1 MRARGL
7 RSRLYDSS
15 QIDKENML
23 YPSGALMALLIPI
36 VVEQL
41 LNSLMGMV
49 DTMMVS
55 NVGSEAISAVSLVD
69 SINNLV
75 IQIFSAMAAGA
86 SILCSQY
93 LGGGDREGCN
103 RAARQVVLTVL
114 TISLGVTLAGLCL
127 RRPLLRLIFGSI
139 EREVMSNAE
148 KYFLLSLASY
158 PFLALFNAGAAFFRA
173 GVIPASP

>member
-1 MRARGL
+1 
-7 RSRLYDSS
+7 
-15 QIDKENML
+15 
-23 YPSGALMALLIPI
+23 MALLIPI

-69 SINNLV
+69 SMNNLV

-86 SILCSQY
+86 SIICSQY
-93 LGGGDREGCN
+93 LGGRDREGCN

-114 TISLGVTLAGLCL
+114 VISVGVMFLGLCL
-127 RRPLLRLIFGSI
+127 RRPLLRLVFGRIEPGLWPMRRSIFCCLWCPI
-139 EREVMSNAE
+139 PFWLCLTREP
-148 KYFLLSLASY
+148 
-158 PFLALFNAGAAFFRA
+158 PFFGREA
-173 GVIPASP
+173 IPVSQ

>member
-49 DTMMVS
+49 DT
-55 NVGSEAISAVSLVD
+55 
-69 SINNLV
+69 
-75 IQIFSAMAAGA
+75 
-86 SILCSQY
+86 
-93 LGGGDREGCN
+93 
-103 RAARQVVLTVL
+103 
-114 TISLGVTLAGLCL
+114 
-127 RRPLLRLIFGSI
+127 
-139 EREVMSNAE
+139 
-148 KYFLLSLASY
+148 
-158 PFLALFNAGAAFFRA
+158 
-173 GVIPASP
+173 

>member
-55 NVGSEAISAVSLVD
+55 NAVSYTHLTLPT
-69 SINNLV
+69 I
-75 IQIFSAMAAGA
+75 
-86 SILCSQY
+86 CS
-93 LGGGDREGCN
+93 
-103 RAARQVVLTVL
+103 V
-114 TISLGVTLAGLCL
+114 
-127 RRPLLRLIFGSI
+127 
-139 EREVMSNAE
+139 
-148 KYFLLSLASY
+148 
-158 PFLALFNAGAAFFRA
+158 
-173 GVIPASP
+173 